1 MRFSIKFT
9 FSILVF
15 PLYDFFQFLQGSS
28 KLPEK
33 ITAEVLQDEELK
45 KRTRGELLLVE
56 GLSNGKIF

>member
-15 PLYDFFQFLQGSS
+15 PLYYFFQFLQGSS

-45 KRTRGELLLVE
+45 KRT
-56 GLSNGKIF
+56 